1 MRTPQL
7 ATRCLRILAVP
18 LLLARLI
25 ARVWGWRG
33 RSRALIVAAVSM
45 LLALGL
51 SAAPVAAV
59 TTSITLKPGF
69 GPPTSKVSV
78 TGSGFGASETV
89 AVDFGATPVAIATTS
104 STGTF
109 TATFPVSKS
118 TLPGSHPVTATGDTS
133 GRSATSSFLLRADW
147 AEFRFGPANTGYN
160 PYENVIGPSNV
171 AGLKTAWTGVTGTVQ
186 GDVVTSS
193 PAVANGVAYI
203 GSADS
208 QAASKLYAF
217 SAAGTTGCS
226 GTRKTCK
233 PLWTGTIQPFGNY
246 IVSSPAVANG
256 VVYVGSE
263 DGIFYAFSAA
273 GTTGCSGTPKTCKP
287 LWTATTRGAI
297 ESSPAVVNGVVY
309 IGSDDTKLYAF
320 SAAGTTDCSG
330 TRKRCKPLWTGTTG
344 ATGGPIGYSSPAV
357 ANGMVYVGSGA
368 SGGGKL
374 YAFSAAGTT
383 NCSGTPKTC
392 KPLWTAVTDDASFW
406 TSPAV
411 ANGVVYIGSELHT
424 LYAFSAAGT
433 TNCSGIPDE
442 DLQAAVARGR
452 ARRIHVARGRQR
464 GGLHRVGTQRP
475 RCLQH
480 GQHQQLLRDRDQD
493 LQAAVDRDYAASQP
507 GLRTPVVARRGQRG
521 GLRRGRQLPPV
532 RVQRGRHHQ
541 LLRDTQDLQAA
552 MGRGHQGRPLLGAR
566 GGQRGGLHRVERRP
580 FVRLQPV
587 VPARQPLAV
596 TGLADGK
603 RAANGSPDPDA
614 GPARSRS
621 AMKS

>member
-78 TGSGFGASETV
+78 SGSGFGASEPV

-147 AEFRFGPANTGYN
+147 AKYRFGPANTGYN

-263 DGIFYAFSAA
+263 DGVLYAFSAA
-273 GTTGCSGTPKTCKP
+273 GTTGCSGTPRTCKP

-309 IGSDDTKLYAF
+309 VGSDDTKLYAF
-320 SAAGTTDCSG
+320 SAAGTTGCSG

-357 ANGMVYVGSGA
+357 ANGMVYVGAGA

-392 KPLWTAVTDDASFW
+392 KPLWTGVTDDASFW

-433 TNCSGIPDE
+433 TNCSGTRTKTCKP
-442 DLQAAVARGR
+442 LWHGGGRGAFTSPAVANGVVYI
-452 ARRIHVARGRQR
+452 ASELNVLDAFSTA
-464 GGLHRVGTQRP
+464 GTSNCSGTGTKTCKPMWIGTMP
-475 RCLQH
+475 RLNP
-480 GQHQQLLRDRDQD
+480 GYPLRSSP
-493 LQAAVDRDYAASQP
+493 AV
-507 GLRTPVVARRGQRG
+507 
-521 GLRRGRQLPPV
+521 
-532 RVQRGRHHQ
+532 
-541 LLRDTQDLQAA
+541 
-552 MGRGHQGRPLLGAR
+552 
-566 GGQRGGLHRVERRP
+566 
-580 FVRLQPV
+580 
-587 VPARQPLAV
+587 
-596 TGLADGK
+596 
-603 RAANGSPDPDA
+603 ANGVVYVGADNYHLYAFSAA
-614 GPARSRS
+614 GTVNCSGTPKICKPLWGGATKGVLFSAPAVANGVVYTGSNDGHLYAFS
-621 AMKS
+621 L